1 MNNKDNSKNLYN
13 LISKNL
19 FLSYIHYNTAL
30 LLDISIPKYIK
41 NLKIEELVKIINCL
55 NSSYFYSM
63 NFNSKIDL
71 RLAISNFMKID
82 SVVNLYQQFY
92 VSLKNYFFILEY
104 IYYKTDSSEL
114 KRKIFEKILYSSE
127 QILNDYLN
135 ENNDND
141 ILEKELIE
149 RETLLTKCSGP
160 ICEFL
165 FPLIDKIQF
174 YNDEKFRDKICD
186 ILLRLIMSEKLP
198 IRQKVKD
205 ILSNVFQFL
214 NKNPEEI

>member
-1 MNNKDNSKNLYN
+1 M
-13 LISKNL
+13 
-19 FLSYIHYNTAL
+19 SYIHYNTAL
-30 LLDISIPKYIK
+30 LLDISIPKYIN

-104 IYYKTDSSEL
+104 IYNKSNNPEL
-114 KRKIFEKILYSSE
+114 KRKFFEKILNSSE
-127 QILNDYLN
+127 KILNDYLN
-135 ENNDND
+135 KEIEYKSLMTKNKGENNDND
-141 ILEKELIE
+141 ILETELIE

-165 FPLIDKIQF
+165 LPLIDKIQF

-198 IRQKVKD
+198 IRQKIKD
-205 ILSNVFQFL
+205 ILFNVFQFL
-214 NKNPEEI
+214 NKNKEEI